1 MKTSYIKTRISFI
14 LIIVSFFVLP
24 FPANAREA
32 TMNLFGADN
41 DTIKVSLLTCSPGKR
56 IYELYGH
63 TGIRVNIPARRFDAV
78 YHYGVFSFNTPH
90 FTYRFVKGETDY
102 SIGIMPY
109 YDFVSM
115 YAERGSEV
123 RELPLNLTAEETQRL
138 FKALNINALPSNAVY
153 RYSFL
158 YDNCA
163 TRPRDIIARNVDG
176 YLVYS
181 PQAVFPTYR
190 DMIHYSTRSYPWMT
204 FGIDLLLGKEVDC
217 RVDFVA
223 TPFLPTATETLLAE
237 ASVEEPGGALRPLAT
252 GEPKVVLKSSA
263 VPTEPSIFTTLLTPW
278 VVNLVLL
285 LAVLCV
291 TVVELRR
298 GKHCKILDTLLFAI
312 FGTTGVLIYFLLL
325 FSEHPAVSSNYNALW
340 LHPFWYVAAAAIW
353 INKAGKFLYYYHF
366 INFALVLGLILAFAF
381 IPQKINTAC
390 IPLMVILLV
399 RSFAYIAVEKGAFRK
414 APAIKT
420 DE

>member
-1 MKTSYIKTRISFI
+1 MKTDCLQIRIYGI
-14 LIIVSFFVLP
+14 LILALILSLH
-24 FPANAREA
+24 FPKESYAAETA
-32 TMNLFGADN
+32 G

-63 TGIRVNIPARRFDAV
+63 TGIRINIPARKFDAV

-109 YDFVSM
+109 ADFATM
-115 YAERGSEV
+115 YAARGSNV
-123 RELPLNLTAEETQRL
+123 SELHLNLTAEETGKL
-138 FKALNINALPSNAVY
+138 FNALNINALPSNAVY

-163 TRPRDIIARNVDG
+163 TRPRDMIARNVNG
-176 YLVYS
+176 SLEYS
-181 PQAVFPTYR
+181 PQAVFPTFR
-190 DMIHYSTRSYPWMT
+190 EMIHNSTRSYPWMT
-204 FGIDLLLGKEVDC
+204 FGIDMVLGKEVDC

-223 TPFLPTATETLLAE
+223 TPFFPAVTETLLAG
-237 ASVEEPGGALRPLAT
+237 ASVEEPDGTLRPLAT
-252 GEPKVVLKSSA
+252 GEPEIVVKTTA
-263 VPTEPSIFTTLLTPW
+263 DDTPESIFSTLLTPW
-278 VVNLVLL
+278 VVNIMLL
-285 LAVLCV
+285 LLILYL
-291 TVVELRR
+291 TIIEIRK
-298 GKHCKILDTLLFAI
+298 GKHLKILDTLLYAI
-312 FGTTGVLIYFLLL
+312 FGTLGLLVYFLLL

-340 LHPFWYVAAAAIW
+340 LHPFWYIAAISIW

-366 INFALVLGLILAFAF
+366 INFALVLGLIAGFAY
-381 IPQKINTAC
+381 IPQKINAAC
-390 IPLMVILLV
+390 IPLMIILLM

-414 APAIKT
+414 KTETKT